1 MIVRNFL
8 KAPGKTQSIHEGKG
22 VGKNARVFDQ
32 ADFDTPLKF
41 INYVELEPGA
51 SIGVHRHGDNEEVY
65 VVLSGSGIMIVNDE
79 RQAVKTGDIIL
90 NKPGWEHGIENT
102 SSTSL
107 QLFVFEVDLAI
118 HNS

>member
-8 KAPGKTQSIHEGKG
+8 DAPGQVQSIHGGKG
-22 VGKNARVFDQ
+22 QGKNARVFDKP
-32 ADFDTPLKF
+32 DFDTPLKF

-65 VVLSGSGIMIVNDE
+65 VVLSGNGVMIVNDE

-102 SSTSL
+102 SL
-107 QLFVFEVDLAI
+107 EHLAIFVFEVDKRGDL
-118 HNS
+118 

>member
-8 KAPGKTQSIHEGKG
+8 DTPGKTQSIHDGKG
-22 VGKNARVFDQ
+22 VGKNARVFDKS
-32 ADFDTPLKF
+32 DFDTPLKF

-51 SIGVHRHGDNEEVY
+51 TIGVHRHGENEEVY
-65 VVLSGSGIMIVNDE
+65 VVLSGSGIMLTNDE

-102 SSTSL
+102 SQESL
-107 QLFVFEVDLAI
+107 NLFVFEVEWR
-118 HNS
+118 S